1 MQDEKKSAG
10 VDPKTL
16 AGGKI
21 LRYLVEQFNNE
32 RSQRHLMAVLGCLR
46 DSFIW
51 IPGTMMFIEADAE
64 KVKNLKE
71 DETFS
76 FSKRPE
82 FVPDILRN
90 GDDLFFPV
98 FSNTE
103 QMGEYGKHFSKVE
116 EHFFVAMRE
125 AMKQEDVCGIV
136 LDAFTTPFVI
146 PKDFFE
152 IIEKLSSMLKNS
164 NDGEKPQQ

>member
-21 LRYLVEQFNNE
+21 LRYLVAQFNNE

-51 IPGTMMFIEADAE
+51 IPGTMKLSEADVE
-64 KVKNLKE
+64 MVKNLKE

-76 FSKRPE
+76 FSKGAE
-82 FVPDILRN
+82 FVPDILWN

-103 QMGEYGKHFSKVE
+103 QMGEYGKHFSQVE
-116 EHFFVAMRE
+116 KHFFVAMRE
-125 AMKQEDVCGIV
+125 AMKREDVCGIV
-136 LDAFTTPFVI
+136 LDAFTTPFVVL
-146 PKDFFE
+146 KDFFE
-152 IIEKLSSMLKNS
+152 IIEKLPSMLKND
-164 NDGEKPQQ
+164 NGGEETQQ